1 MPALKGAAQ
10 HTFIAHS
17 VPFDK
22 IVILWISFSLLEG
35 GLSLKVCIMKLHR
48 RLHRLKIKNPQLFD
62 FYDFE

>member
-1 MPALKGAAQ
+1 MPALQSAAQ

-35 GLSLKVCIMKLHR
+35 GLSLKVCIM
-48 RLHRLKIKNPQLFD
+48 NCTAD
-62 FYDFE
+62 CTD

>member
-22 IVILWISFSLLEG
+22 VVILWISFSLLEG
-35 GLSLKVCIMKLHR
+35 GLSLKVCIM
-48 RLHRLKIKNPQLFD
+48 NCTAD
-62 FYDFE
+62 CTD

>member
-35 GLSLKVCIMKLHR
+35 GLSLKVCHNEIA
-48 RLHRLKIKNPQLFD
+48 PQIAPL
-62 FYDFE
+62 ENKKSS